1 MKRKSRVYLK
11 LLLSYVA
18 ILIIPIL
25 VATGIYG
32 RVWHIIRGQAS
43 RTNENLLNTV
53 KQEIDSEI
61 KNIQKIESR
70 LALDSEIQ
78 NLSKK
83 ESFSIKNQQSLYY
96 LYDDLRI
103 IDVAEP
109 LFDHVFVYF
118 PAADKVSSSLGNMD
132 LSLYYELYYKS
143 DSTSL
148 ENFRSY
154 LASQHYNDVRPI
166 TGSYGHNKLIFTM
179 SSLNAASGE
188 YAATIGIV
196 MDKDQFRQKLLFG
209 KWDEQMNIRIVDSE
223 DNTICM
229 DAKSDLLPE
238 KTQKTSYIV
247 TGVNSDAADW
257 RYEAIIPKTLIDKEA
272 HEIQIWSAVGL
283 FICIISGFGIASYL
297 AKKNYNPL
305 RMLMEN
311 VARYNNSKSNDKMES
326 GVDEYQWLN
335 HQMESFFKEHI
346 DTQRLLKNSRK
357 TFRL

>member
-238 KTQKTSYIV
+238 KTQKTSYW
-247 TGVNSDAADW
+247 G
-257 RYEAIIPKTLIDKEA
+257 E
-272 HEIQIWSAVGL
+272 
-283 FICIISGFGIASYL
+283 F
-297 AKKNYNPL
+297 
-305 RMLMEN
+305 
-311 VARYNNSKSNDKMES
+311 
-326 GVDEYQWLN
+326 
-335 HQMESFFKEHI
+335 
-346 DTQRLLKNSRK
+346 
-357 TFRL
+357 